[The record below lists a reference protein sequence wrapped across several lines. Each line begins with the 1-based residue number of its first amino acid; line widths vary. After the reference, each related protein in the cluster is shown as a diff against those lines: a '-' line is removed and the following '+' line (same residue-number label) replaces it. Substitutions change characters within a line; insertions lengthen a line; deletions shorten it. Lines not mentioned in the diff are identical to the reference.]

1 MVVVKVNDS
10 EIEGRCML
18 IDVTKVNGTLELNV
32 NKTRYANISYIGDE
46 TLKEFGFARSK
57 LLSKA

>member
-1 MVVVKVNDS
+1 
-10 EIEGRCML
+10 ML